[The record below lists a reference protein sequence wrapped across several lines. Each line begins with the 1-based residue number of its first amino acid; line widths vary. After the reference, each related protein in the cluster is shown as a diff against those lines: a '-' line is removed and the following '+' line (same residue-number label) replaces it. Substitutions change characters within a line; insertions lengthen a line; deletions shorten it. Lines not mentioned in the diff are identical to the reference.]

1 MTFSSS
7 SSGLLF
13 AIFILMVILPIYF
26 AVSPLRFD
34 SKSKFIWFVPLI
46 NAILF
51 LLTARLVFNNSAD
64 AYLLVYI
71 PLSYLAI
78 LIKIIYK
85 YCRH

>member
-1 MTFSSS
+1 MTFSASS
-7 SSGLLF
+7 YGLLA
-13 AIFILMVILPIYF
+13 AIFILMVILPFYF
-26 AVSPLRFD
+26 VISPLRF
-34 SKSKFIWFVPLI
+34 SYQSKFLWFAPLI

-85 YCRH
+85 YRRH